1 MIANKTFFFSP
12 WTHNLFVP
20 RKRAKWKVTSQWAFY
35 NVAREEHSGSFPAFC
50 HESCNSVRSPL
61 LKSWICLFKQNKFLH
76 VKVLCSF
83 VRRSRWRKH
92 LRGSL
97 LSVSCTCSLLLQPTS
112 IPFRLEIGKRE
123 IKNSTVHIF
132 VNSVSRFTMRYL
144 NGLAFRF
151 NSSISEQRSA
161 KILRLSFSAVVCY
174 CPNELYL
181 FYIDVDYL
189 FTGVKLV
196 HPVYLNQWF
205 SRKCT
210 RTCSILVC
218 FSMHRFTYKISL
230 DTSVGVWN
238 CSCKNTRHLWRGKQ
252 KQNLYHGNVQLRR
265 IVSIGSDEKNYS
277 VIIWCYNL

>member
-1 MIANKTFFFSP
+1 MIVN
-12 WTHNLFVP
+12 
-20 RKRAKWKVTSQWAFY
+20 
-35 NVAREEHSGSFPAFC
+35 
-50 HESCNSVRSPL
+50 
-61 LKSWICLFKQNKFLH
+61 
-76 VKVLCSF
+76 
-83 VRRSRWRKH
+83 
-92 LRGSL
+92 
-97 LSVSCTCSLLLQPTS
+97 CTCSLLLQPTS

-196 HPVYLNQWF
+196 HPVYLNQ
-205 SRKCT
+205 
-210 RTCSILVC
+210 
-218 FSMHRFTYKISL
+218 
-230 DTSVGVWN
+230 
-238 CSCKNTRHLWRGKQ
+238 
-252 KQNLYHGNVQLRR
+252 
-265 IVSIGSDEKNYS
+265 
-277 VIIWCYNL
+277 